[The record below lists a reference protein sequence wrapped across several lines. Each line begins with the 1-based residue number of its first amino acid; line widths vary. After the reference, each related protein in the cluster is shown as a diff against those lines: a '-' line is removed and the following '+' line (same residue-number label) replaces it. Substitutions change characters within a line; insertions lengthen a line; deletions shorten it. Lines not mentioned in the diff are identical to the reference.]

1 MKKIVTFFKSFT
13 IIFYFKFFELN
24 KDLFGSIKIWKDL
37 NLNRSQPRRP
47 VTVALGPTRQRPS
60 PPLFGIDRARHALP
74 AVWG

>member
-13 IIFYFKFFELN
+13 IIFYFKFFELD
-24 KDLFGSIKIWKDL
+24 KVLFESIKIWKNL

-47 VTVALGPTRQRPS
+47 VTVALGTTRQRLS